1 MVDRIQVFTYLNA
14 ENDRSEVALVAGRT
28 NNSFKAVQTPE
39 NAVLYVLIIHRNL
52 RLYRLNW

>member
-1 MVDRIQVFTYLNA
+1 MVDRIQVFTHLNA

-39 NAVLYVLIIHRNL
+39 NAVLYVLIITEIL
-52 RLYRLNW
+52 GYTI